1 MLRRDP
7 DADRSS
13 AAPGA
18 PPAPARP
25 LTAPVSRRPRRLHR
39 PLRAGLAAPLLF
51 AGLALGA
58 ACGGDP
64 MAGEEAA
71 ANGAGGEAAAP
82 SDQAPSVAAPS
93 GQSPSGPP
101 AGAPIG
107 PLTSRGEPAPTP
119 AISPAGGAGAAGRL
133 VWELPAGWTE
143 VPPASPMRMAQAT
156 IPGPGGP
163 ADLVLFH
170 FGPGGGG
177 GVQANIDRWIGQ
189 MEVEGEPERG
199 SFTAGDLAV
208 TWVDVAGTLLP
219 SGMGM
224 GPTEPQPGSRLLGAV
239 VEGAGGPWFFK
250 ATGPSETLSA
260 AREDF
265 LGMLRAARVE

>member
-7 DADRSS
+7 DADRSA

-18 PPAPARP
+18 PPVPDRPMTAPA
-25 LTAPVSRRPRRLHR
+25 PRR
-39 PLRAGLAAPLLF
+39 PLRAGLAAALLL
-51 AGLALGA
+51 AGLA

-82 SDQAPSVAAPS
+82 SDQSPSGAVPS

-119 AISPAGGAGAAGRL
+119 AIQPPGGGGGAGAAGRL

-143 VPPASPMRMAQAT
+143 VPPASPMRMAQAA
-156 IPGPGGP
+156 IPGPGG
-163 ADLVLFH
+163 AAELVLFH

-250 ATGPSETLSA
+250 ATGPAETLSA

-265 LGMLRAARVE
+265 LGMLRAARIE

>member
-7 DADRSS
+7 DATRS
-13 AAPGA
+13 ATAPGA
-18 PPAPARP
+18 PPAPDRP
-25 LTAPVSRRPRRLHR
+25 TAVPPPRRLR
-39 PLRAGLAAPLLF
+39 PPLRPAGLAAVLLL
-51 AGLALGA
+51 AGLAAGAA

-64 MAGEEAA
+64 MAEERAA
-71 ANGAGGEAAAP
+71 SNGGGAG
-82 SDQAPSVAAPS
+82 AAPS
-93 GQSPSGPP
+93 GQGPAGPP
-101 AGAPIG
+101 AGAPVG

-119 AISPAGGAGAAGRL
+119 AIPPAGGAGGAGAAGRL
-133 VWELPAGWTE
+133 VWELPAGWTD

-156 IPGPGGP
+156 IPGPGGA

-189 MEVEGEPERG
+189 MEIEGEPERG